1 MSKLQS
7 INPSN
12 YEILGEVEISS
23 EQDIVQK
30 FNLAKK
36 AQSEWQN
43 IGLEKRLEYLNKTV
57 EILKSKKDEF
67 ILLESR
73 EIGMPINDASIDF
86 DAGIDYIRWYL
97 DNATKYLSPETTFEN
112 ETEIHQ
118 VFYDPIGV
126 VAVITPWNFPLNN
139 FIWGSFQNL
148 IAGNTVILKHSE
160 ECPLCGEFIENI
172 FSANLPKG
180 VFNEIYGDS
189 EVGKILIAQD
199 INMIMFTGSTKTG
212 KLLYKTAG
220 EKFIKAVMELGGSA
234 PGIVFEDANINSAVE
249 NICFNRLFNS
259 GQCCDGLKRLIVH
272 KNVFNEIVEKLSLA
286 FNNKKVGIAEDSN
299 TEMGPLVA
307 QRQLDL
313 LISQIKDAKIKG
325 ANIAVGG
332 AY

>member
-1 MSKLQS
+1 
-7 INPSN
+7 
-12 YEILGEVEISS
+12 
-23 EQDIVQK
+23 
-30 FNLAKK
+30 
-36 AQSEWQN
+36 
-43 IGLEKRLEYLNKTV
+43 
-57 EILKSKKDEF
+57 
-67 ILLESR
+67 
-73 EIGMPINDASIDF
+73 
-86 DAGIDYIRWYL
+86 
-97 DNATKYLSPETTFEN
+97 
-112 ETEIHQ
+112 
-118 VFYDPIGV
+118 
-126 VAVITPWNFPLNN
+126 
-139 FIWGSFQNL
+139 
-148 IAGNTVILKHSE
+148 
-160 ECPLCGEFIENI
+160 
-172 FSANLPKG
+172 
-180 VFNEIYGDS
+180 
-189 EVGKILIAQD
+189 VGKILIAQD